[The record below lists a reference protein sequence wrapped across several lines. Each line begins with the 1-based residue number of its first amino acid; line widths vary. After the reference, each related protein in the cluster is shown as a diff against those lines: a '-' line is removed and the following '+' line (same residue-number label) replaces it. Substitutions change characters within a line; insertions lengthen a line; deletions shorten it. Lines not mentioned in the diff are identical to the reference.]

1 MTELVGPRLYS
12 CCNCRNHVA
21 LQDNVISKAF
31 QRRSGSSRS
40 NPSLKS
46 WRGLLR
52 QLRSSRLS
60 GPDIFD
66 RPIRLMKNS
75 YAHIIIK
82 IINHFNIT
90 CFVPHGINPL
100 RLRDMLMQLENVI
113 GDVSWLTILLSYVN
127 SEDMDWSQLNH
138 VSREPLLFLIWEKIA
153 LLADTRNSFQVRSEA
168 AATLGEISRH
178 DCEHS
183 IIEEG
188 GVEPL
193 LKFVGDGPIE
203 SQENAIR
210 TLGSPGHAW
219 ESVERVI
226 LADVCKVCAII
237 LREGPMKVQAAVAW
251 AVSEIAAR
259 HPKCRDV
266 FVRHDVVYWLLSH
279 LAFETVEVDSNHA
292 TSKTNSNVNGNE
304 NPATKA
310 EMKAM
315 ATRALAKLAKGNSAI
330 ITAVA
335 EEDAEL
341 RTSALYRNS
350 PARKSI
356 VDQLV
361 IKITDEKEDPELLIP
376 CIKAVGNL
384 ATTFEATDTRM
395 IVDPLLRLLHET
407 NNFVTKNACIALTKF
422 ACTSNY
428 FHVEVSKAIIIAGAA
443 TQLIRLFY
451 FGHWNV
457 QLHALVLI
465 CYIAIHVPGSEE
477 LAQAKVLAVLKW
489 APKHHYFTDHEKLNK
504 LFYAALDVPENE
516 VAEAEACVHATY
528 GWELQRS
535 YMTPAET
542 LYTLLHKATSTSDLY
557 HFQSSK
563 RC

>member
-1 MTELVGPRLYS
+1 
-12 CCNCRNHVA
+12 
-21 LQDNVISKAF
+21 
-31 QRRSGSSRS
+31 
-40 NPSLKS
+40 
-46 WRGLLR
+46 
-52 QLRSSRLS
+52 
-60 GPDIFD
+60 
-66 RPIRLMKNS
+66 MKNS

-113 GDVSWLTILLSYVN
+113 GDVSWLTILLSSVN

-193 LKFVGDGPIE
+193 LKFVGEGPIE
-203 SQENAIR
+203 SQENAVR

-219 ESVERVI
+219 ESIERVI
-226 LADVCKVCAII
+226 LADACKVCAII

-304 NPATKA
+304 DPATKA

-330 ITAVA
+330 VPSIAESSVLLILAKRVPKMFNCNMEITAVA

-341 RTSALYRNS
+341 RTS
-350 PARKSI
+350 PCI
-356 VDQLV
+356 
-361 IKITDEKEDPELLIP
+361 ITDEKEDPELLIP

-477 LAQAKVLAVLKW
+477 LAQAKVL
-489 APKHHYFTDHEKLNK
+489 PCLNGRPSIIILPTMK
-504 LFYAALDVPENE
+504 N
-516 VAEAEACVHATY
+516 
-528 GWELQRS
+528 
-535 YMTPAET
+535 
-542 LYTLLHKATSTSDLY
+542 
-557 HFQSSK
+557 
-563 RC
+563 

>member
-1 MTELVGPRLYS
+1 
-12 CCNCRNHVA
+12 
-21 LQDNVISKAF
+21 
-31 QRRSGSSRS
+31 
-40 NPSLKS
+40 
-46 WRGLLR
+46 
-52 QLRSSRLS
+52 
-60 GPDIFD
+60 
-66 RPIRLMKNS
+66 
-75 YAHIIIK
+75 
-82 IINHFNIT
+82 
-90 CFVPHGINPL
+90 
-100 RLRDMLMQLENVI
+100 MLMQLENVI
-113 GDVSWLTILLSYVN
+113 GDVSWLTILLSSVN

-193 LKFVGDGPIE
+193 LKFVGEGPIE
-203 SQENAIR
+203 SQENAVR

-226 LADVCKVCAII
+226 LADACKVCAII

-266 FVRHDVVYWLLSH
+266 FVRHDVV
-279 LAFETVEVDSNHA
+279 
-292 TSKTNSNVNGNE
+292 
-304 NPATKA
+304 
-310 EMKAM
+310 
-315 ATRALAKLAKGNSAI
+315 
-330 ITAVA
+330 
-335 EEDAEL
+335 
-341 RTSALYRNS
+341 
-350 PARKSI
+350 
-356 VDQLV
+356 
-361 IKITDEKEDPELLIP
+361 
-376 CIKAVGNL
+376 
-384 ATTFEATDTRM
+384 
-395 IVDPLLRLLHET
+395 
-407 NNFVTKNACIALTKF
+407 TKNACIALTKF

-443 TQLIRLFY
+443 MQLIRLFY

-516 VAEAEACVHATY
+516 VAEAEARMHATY

-542 LYTLLHKATSTSDLY
+542 LYTLLHKATSTLDLY
-557 HFQSSK
+557 HSQSSK
-563 RC
+563 IR

>member
-21 LQDNVISKAF
+21 LHDNVISKAF

-113 GDVSWLTILLSYVN
+113 GDVSWLTILLSSVN
-127 SEDMDWSQLNH
+127 SEDTDWSQLNH
-138 VSREPLLFLIWEKIA
+138 VSL
-153 LLADTRNSFQVRSEA
+153 RSEA

-193 LKFVGDGPIE
+193 LKFVGEGPIE
-203 SQENAIR
+203 SQENAVR

-226 LADVCKVCAII
+226 LADACKVCAII
-237 LREGPMKVQAAVAW
+237 LREGPMKVQVAVAW

-304 NPATKA
+304 DPATKA

-315 ATRALAKLAKGNSAI
+315 ATRALASQG
-330 ITAVA
+330 
-335 EEDAEL
+335 EL
-341 RTSALYRNS
+341 SHCS
-350 PARKSI
+350 
-356 VDQLV
+356 
-361 IKITDEKEDPELLIP
+361 
-376 CIKAVGNL
+376 
-384 ATTFEATDTRM
+384 
-395 IVDPLLRLLHET
+395 
-407 NNFVTKNACIALTKF
+407 
-422 ACTSNY
+422 
-428 FHVEVSKAIIIAGAA
+428 
-443 TQLIRLFY
+443 
-451 FGHWNV
+451 
-457 QLHALVLI
+457 
-465 CYIAIHVPGSEE
+465 
-477 LAQAKVLAVLKW
+477 
-489 APKHHYFTDHEKLNK
+489 
-504 LFYAALDVPENE
+504 
-516 VAEAEACVHATY
+516 
-528 GWELQRS
+528 
-535 YMTPAET
+535 
-542 LYTLLHKATSTSDLY
+542 
-557 HFQSSK
+557 
-563 RC
+563 

>member
-1 MTELVGPRLYS
+1 
-12 CCNCRNHVA
+12 
-21 LQDNVISKAF
+21 
-31 QRRSGSSRS
+31 
-40 NPSLKS
+40 
-46 WRGLLR
+46 
-52 QLRSSRLS
+52 
-60 GPDIFD
+60 
-66 RPIRLMKNS
+66 MKNS

-113 GDVSWLTILLSYVN
+113 GDVSWLTILLSSVN

-138 VSREPLLFLIWEKIA
+138 VSL
-153 LLADTRNSFQVRSEA
+153 RSEA

-193 LKFVGDGPIE
+193 LKFVGEGPIE
-203 SQENAIR
+203 SQENAVR
-210 TLGSPGHAW
+210 TLGSPVHAW

-226 LADVCKVCAII
+226 LADACKVCAII

-292 TSKTNSNVNGNE
+292 MSKTNSNVNGNE
-304 NPATKA
+304 DPATKA

-428 FHVEVSKAIIIAGAA
+428 FHVE
-443 TQLIRLFY
+443 
-451 FGHWNV
+451 
-457 QLHALVLI
+457 LHALVLI

>member
-1 MTELVGPRLYS
+1 
-12 CCNCRNHVA
+12 
-21 LQDNVISKAF
+21 
-31 QRRSGSSRS
+31 
-40 NPSLKS
+40 
-46 WRGLLR
+46 
-52 QLRSSRLS
+52 
-60 GPDIFD
+60 
-66 RPIRLMKNS
+66 
-75 YAHIIIK
+75 
-82 IINHFNIT
+82 
-90 CFVPHGINPL
+90 
-100 RLRDMLMQLENVI
+100 
-113 GDVSWLTILLSYVN
+113 
-127 SEDMDWSQLNH
+127 MDWSQLNH
-138 VSREPLLFLIWEKIA
+138 VSL
-153 LLADTRNSFQVRSEA
+153 RSEA

-193 LKFVGDGPIE
+193 VGEGPVE
-203 SQENAIR
+203 GQENAVR
-210 TLGSPGHAW
+210 TLGSLGHAW
-219 ESVERVI
+219 ESVEHVI
-226 LADVCKVCAII
+226 LADACKVWAKI

-304 NPATKA
+304 DPATKA

-330 ITAVA
+330 VPSIAESSVHLILAVNLEKGTKDVQLQSAEALMEITAVA

-384 ATTFEATDTRM
+384 GTTFEATDTRM

-407 NNFVTKNACIALTKF
+407 NNFVTKNLALP
-422 ACTSNY
+422 SQNL
-428 FHVEVSKAIIIAGAA
+428 HVQA
-443 TQLIRLFY
+443 TI
-451 FGHWNV
+451 
-457 QLHALVLI
+457 
-465 CYIAIHVPGSEE
+465 
-477 LAQAKVLAVLKW
+477 
-489 APKHHYFTDHEKLNK
+489 FTLR
-504 LFYAALDVPENE
+504 FPR
-516 VAEAEACVHATY
+516 
-528 GWELQRS
+528 Q
-535 YMTPAET
+535 
-542 LYTLLHKATSTSDLY
+542 
-557 HFQSSK
+557 
-563 RC
+563 

>member
-1 MTELVGPRLYS
+1 
-12 CCNCRNHVA
+12 
-21 LQDNVISKAF
+21 
-31 QRRSGSSRS
+31 
-40 NPSLKS
+40 
-46 WRGLLR
+46 
-52 QLRSSRLS
+52 
-60 GPDIFD
+60 
-66 RPIRLMKNS
+66 
-75 YAHIIIK
+75 
-82 IINHFNIT
+82 
-90 CFVPHGINPL
+90 
-100 RLRDMLMQLENVI
+100 MLMQLENVI
-113 GDVSWLTILLSYVN
+113 GDVSWLTILLSSVN
-127 SEDMDWSQLNH
+127 SEDMEWSQLNH
-138 VSREPLLFLIWEKIA
+138 VSL
-153 LLADTRNSFQVRSEA
+153 RSEA

-183 IIEEG
+183 IIEEE

-193 LKFVGDGPIE
+193 LKFVGEGPIE
-203 SQENAIR
+203 SQENAVR

-226 LADVCKVCAII
+226 LADACKVCAII
-237 LREGPMKVQAAVAW
+237 LREGPMKVQAAVTW

-304 NPATKA
+304 DPATKA

-384 ATTFEATDTRM
+384 ATTFEAT
-395 IVDPLLRLLHET
+395 

-428 FHVEVSKAIIIAGAA
+428 FHVE
-443 TQLIRLFY
+443 
-451 FGHWNV
+451 
-457 QLHALVLI
+457 LHALVLI

-516 VAEAEACVHATY
+516 VAEAEARVHATY

-542 LYTLLHKATSTSDLY
+542 LYTLLHNDTSMLDLY
-557 HFQSSK
+557 HS
-563 RC
+563 

>member
-1 MTELVGPRLYS
+1 
-12 CCNCRNHVA
+12 
-21 LQDNVISKAF
+21 
-31 QRRSGSSRS
+31 
-40 NPSLKS
+40 
-46 WRGLLR
+46 
-52 QLRSSRLS
+52 
-60 GPDIFD
+60 
-66 RPIRLMKNS
+66 MKNS

-113 GDVSWLTILLSYVN
+113 GDVSWLTILLSSVN

-138 VSREPLLFLIWEKIA
+138 VSL
-153 LLADTRNSFQVRSEA
+153 RSEA

-193 LKFVGDGPIE
+193 LKFVGEGPIE
-203 SQENAIR
+203 SQENAVR

-226 LADVCKVCAII
+226 LADACKVCAII

-251 AVSEIAAR
+251 AVSEFAAR

-266 FVRHDVVYWLLSH
+266 FVQHDVVYWLLSH
-279 LAFETVEVDSNHA
+279 LAFETVEVDSSHA

-304 NPATKA
+304 DPATKA

-443 TQLIRLFY
+443 SCL
-451 FGHWNV
+451 G
-457 QLHALVLI
+457 
-465 CYIAIHVPGSEE
+465 
-477 LAQAKVLAVLKW
+477 
-489 APKHHYFTDHEKLNK
+489 
-504 LFYAALDVPENE
+504 
-516 VAEAEACVHATY
+516 
-528 GWELQRS
+528 S
-535 YMTPAET
+535 YM
-542 LYTLLHKATSTSDLY
+542 LHCDSCAWALGVKSLPRL
-557 HFQSSK
+557 
-563 RC
+563 RCSPRLNGRPSIIILPTMKN

>member
-1 MTELVGPRLYS
+1 MFN
-12 CCNCRNHVA
+12 CN
-21 LQDNVISKAF
+21 
-31 QRRSGSSRS
+31 
-40 NPSLKS
+40 
-46 WRGLLR
+46 
-52 QLRSSRLS
+52 
-60 GPDIFD
+60 
-66 RPIRLMKNS
+66 M
-75 YAHIIIK
+75 
-82 IINHFNIT
+82 
-90 CFVPHGINPL
+90 
-100 RLRDMLMQLENVI
+100 E
-113 GDVSWLTILLSYVN
+113 
-127 SEDMDWSQLNH
+127 
-138 VSREPLLFLIWEKIA
+138 
-153 LLADTRNSFQVRSEA
+153 
-168 AATLGEISRH
+168 
-178 DCEHS
+178 
-183 IIEEG
+183 
-188 GVEPL
+188 
-193 LKFVGDGPIE
+193 
-203 SQENAIR
+203 
-210 TLGSPGHAW
+210 
-219 ESVERVI
+219 
-226 LADVCKVCAII
+226 
-237 LREGPMKVQAAVAW
+237 
-251 AVSEIAAR
+251 
-259 HPKCRDV
+259 
-266 FVRHDVVYWLLSH
+266 
-279 LAFETVEVDSNHA
+279 
-292 TSKTNSNVNGNE
+292 
-304 NPATKA
+304 
-310 EMKAM
+310 
-315 ATRALAKLAKGNSAI
+315 

-395 IVDPLLRLLHET
+395 IGDPLLRLLHET

-516 VAEAEACVHATY
+516 VAEAEACMHATY

>member
-1 MTELVGPRLYS
+1 
-12 CCNCRNHVA
+12 
-21 LQDNVISKAF
+21 
-31 QRRSGSSRS
+31 
-40 NPSLKS
+40 
-46 WRGLLR
+46 
-52 QLRSSRLS
+52 
-60 GPDIFD
+60 
-66 RPIRLMKNS
+66 
-75 YAHIIIK
+75 
-82 IINHFNIT
+82 
-90 CFVPHGINPL
+90 
-100 RLRDMLMQLENVI
+100 MQLENVI
-113 GDVSWLTILLSYVN
+113 GDVSWLTILLSSVN
-127 SEDMDWSQLNH
+127 SVD
-138 VSREPLLFLIWEKIA
+138 A
-153 LLADTRNSFQVRSEA
+153 
-168 AATLGEISRH
+168 
-178 DCEHS
+178 
-183 IIEEG
+183 
-188 GVEPL
+188 
-193 LKFVGDGPIE
+193 
-203 SQENAIR
+203 
-210 TLGSPGHAW
+210 
-219 ESVERVI
+219 
-226 LADVCKVCAII
+226 
-237 LREGPMKVQAAVAW
+237 
-251 AVSEIAAR
+251 EIAAR

-266 FVRHDVVYWLLSH
+266 FVQRDVVYWLLSH

-304 NPATKA
+304 DPATKA

-330 ITAVA
+330 VPSIAESSVLLILAVNLEKGTKDVQLQSAEALMEITAVA

-361 IKITDEKEDPELLIP
+361 IKFTDEKEDPELLIP

-428 FHVEVSKAIIIAGAA
+428 FHVEVSKPIIIAGAA

-451 FGHWNV
+451 FGYWNV

-477 LAQAKVLAVLKW
+477 LAQAKVLAALKW

-504 LFYAALDVPENE
+504 LFYAAPDVPENE
-516 VAEAEACVHATY
+516 VAEAEARVHARY

-535 YMTPAET
+535 YMTPTET
-542 LYTLLHKATSTSDLY
+542 LYTLLHNDTSMLDLY
-557 HFQSSK
+557 HS
-563 RC
+563 

>member
-1 MTELVGPRLYS
+1 
-12 CCNCRNHVA
+12 
-21 LQDNVISKAF
+21 
-31 QRRSGSSRS
+31 
-40 NPSLKS
+40 
-46 WRGLLR
+46 
-52 QLRSSRLS
+52 
-60 GPDIFD
+60 
-66 RPIRLMKNS
+66 
-75 YAHIIIK
+75 
-82 IINHFNIT
+82 
-90 CFVPHGINPL
+90 
-100 RLRDMLMQLENVI
+100 MLMQLENVI
-113 GDVSWLTILLSYVN
+113 GDVSWLTILLSSVN

-178 DCEHS
+178 DCEHN

-188 GVEPL
+188 GVETL
-193 LKFVGDGPIE
+193 LKFVGEGPIE
-203 SQENAIR
+203 SQENAVR

-226 LADVCKVCAII
+226 LADACKVCAII

-304 NPATKA
+304 DPATKA

-428 FHVEVSKAIIIAGAA
+428 FHVE
-443 TQLIRLFY
+443 
-451 FGHWNV
+451 
-457 QLHALVLI
+457 LHALVLI

-516 VAEAEACVHATY
+516 VAEAEACVHAMY

-535 YMTPAET
+535 YMTPVET

>member
-1 MTELVGPRLYS
+1 
-12 CCNCRNHVA
+12 
-21 LQDNVISKAF
+21 
-31 QRRSGSSRS
+31 
-40 NPSLKS
+40 
-46 WRGLLR
+46 
-52 QLRSSRLS
+52 
-60 GPDIFD
+60 
-66 RPIRLMKNS
+66 MKNS

-113 GDVSWLTILLSYVN
+113 GDVSWLTILLSSVN

-178 DCEHS
+178 EHS

-193 LKFVGDGPIE
+193 VGEGPVE
-203 SQENAIR
+203 GQENAVR
-210 TLGSPGHAW
+210 TLGSLGHAW
-219 ESVERVI
+219 ESVEHVI
-226 LADVCKVCAII
+226 LADACKVWAKI

-304 NPATKA
+304 DPATKA

-315 ATRALAKLAKGNSAI
+315 KRVPKMFNCNME

-395 IVDPLLRLLHET
+395 IVDPLLRLLYET
-407 NNFVTKNACIALTKF
+407 NNFVTKNLALPSQNLHVQATIF
-422 ACTSNY
+422 TSFMPWFLY
-428 FHVEVSKAIIIAGAA
+428 VTLRFMCLG
-443 TQLIRLFY
+443 
-451 FGHWNV
+451 
-457 QLHALVLI
+457 
-465 CYIAIHVPGSEE
+465 PGSEE
-477 LAQAKVLAVLKW
+477 LAQAKVLAALKW

-504 LFYAALDVPENE
+504 LFYAAPDVPENE
-516 VAEAEACVHATY
+516 VAEAEARVHARY

-535 YMTPAET
+535 YMTPTET
-542 LYTLLHKATSTSDLY
+542 LYTLLHNDTSMLDLY
-557 HFQSSK
+557 HS
-563 RC
+563 